1 MGVKPLKPTDIA
13 PNMDNI
19 IPDSVIQAV
28 NTLLQETYTGGKN
41 PVIIKQDELIRKVK
55 GLDTSITRSEIFEKH
70 MFDFE
75 KLYGKNGW
83 IVEYHQPD
91 RDENFDTY
99 FKFTPKTRG
108 GK

>member
-1 MGVKPLKPTDIA
+1 MATKPLKPTDIA
-13 PNMDNI
+13 PNGDNI

-28 NTLLQETYTGGKN
+28 NALLQEKYTGGKT
-41 PVIIKQDELIRKVK
+41 PVTFKQDELIRKVR
-55 GLDTSITRSEIFEKH
+55 GIDSSISRSEIFEKH

-83 IVEYHQPD
+83 VVEYHQPD
-91 RDENFDTY
+91 RDESFETY
-99 FKFTPKTRG
+99 FKFTPK

>member
-1 MGVKPLKPTDIA
+1 MATKPLKPTDIA

-28 NTLLQETYTGGKN
+28 NALLQENYTGGKN
-41 PVIIKQDELIRKVK
+41 PVTFKQDELIRKVR
-55 GLDTSITRSEIFEKH
+55 GIDGSISRNEIFEKH

-75 KLYGKNGW
+75 KLFKKYGW
-83 IVEYHQPD
+83 DVEYHQPD
-91 RDENFDTY
+91 RDESFETY
-99 FKFTPKTRG
+99 FKFTPKG